1 MLSQKQKREISR
13 EVLEIWICLF
23 LLLVISISS
32 SGCCVLVGVG
42 MKDSR
47 EKRKADEA
55 AFHDKINRIFDKV
68 SQ

>member
-32 SGCCVLVGVG
+32 SGCCVLAGAG
-42 MKDSR
+42 MKNAQ
-47 EKRKADEA
+47 KKNKASSD
-55 AFHDKINRIFDKV
+55 AFHSAVIKAMGE
-68 SQ
+68 